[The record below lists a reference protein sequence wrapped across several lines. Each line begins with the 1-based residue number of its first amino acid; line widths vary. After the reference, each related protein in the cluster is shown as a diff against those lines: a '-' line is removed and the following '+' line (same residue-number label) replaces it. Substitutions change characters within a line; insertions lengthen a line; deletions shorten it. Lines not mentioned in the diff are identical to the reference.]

1 MNVIWQP
8 TPKSLKLGD
17 RDVHLWL
24 VNLDLPL
31 EKVNQL
37 KDVLSSDEKVR
48 AERFYFEKHRNRF
61 IVARSTLRIILAQYL
76 EREAN
81 KIEFSYGDRGK
92 PFLKE
97 KAPNKKLQFNISHS
111 ENLALYGLTYDRAIG
126 VDIEHLRPI
135 DDVQKIARR
144 FYSAQESAIVDS
156 LTDSK
161 KILAFFRGWT
171 AKEAYLKA
179 TGDGISEAL
188 DRVEVSL
195 APDETLS
202 LLRLHGDIQAAARW
216 RLHSFTPADQYV
228 ATIAIEGSDWMPS
241 YWQHSF

>member
-8 TPKSLKLGD
+8 APKSLQLGD
-17 RDVHLWL
+17 REVHLWL

-31 EKVNQL
+31 KKVKEL

-61 IVARSTLRIILAQYL
+61 IVARSALRIILAQYL

-81 KIEFSYGDRGK
+81 KIKFSYGDRGK
-92 PFLKE
+92 PFLAEKE
-97 KAPNKKLQFNISHS
+97 PLRKLQFNISHS

-126 VDIEHLRPI
+126 VDIEYLRPI

-144 FYSAQESAIVDS
+144 FFSAQESALVDS
-156 LTDSK
+156 LTDFK

-195 APDETLS
+195 SPDETLS
-202 LLRLHGDIQAAARW
+202 LLRLYGDTEAAARW
-216 RLHSFTPADQYV
+216 RLHSFTPADHYV
-228 ATIAIEGSDWMPS
+228 ATIAIEGSDWKPS
-241 YWQHSF
+241 YWQHSP

>member
-8 TPKSLKLGD
+8 TPKNLQLSD
-17 RDVHLWL
+17 REVHLWL
-24 VNLDLPL
+24 VNLDLL
-31 EKVNQL
+31 FSKIAQL
-37 KDVLSSDEKVR
+37 KDVLSPDEKIR

-61 IVARSTLRIILAQYL
+61 IVGRSALRIILAQYL
-76 EREAN
+76 DMEAKN
-81 KIEFSYGDRGK
+81 IKFSYGDRGK
-92 PFLKE
+92 PFLEDKQQIQ
-97 KAPNKKLQFNISHS
+97 KLQFNISHS
-111 ENLALYGLTYDRAIG
+111 ENLALLGLTRERAIG

-144 FYSAQESAIVDS
+144 FFSAQESAIVDS

-161 KILAFFRGWT
+161 KIRAFFRGWT

-195 APDETLS
+195 SPDETLRF
-202 LLRLHGDIQAAARW
+202 LRLDGDTEAAARW
-216 RLHSFTPADQYV
+216 RLHSFTPADDYV
-228 ATIAIEGSDWMPS
+228 ATIAIEGSDSKLS
-241 YWQHSF
+241 YWQHSL